1 MNFDVVCKQM
11 KWLICIKLASCVRMR
26 APILPPAP
34 YFVSSGNNIIDAVD
48 VQLDDQPSQ
57 FGELGTTD
65 KLLLEIRDLL
75 RTKIRRKAE
84 QRKKAED
91 EEDKKKDWK
100 FAADVIDRVLL
111 IIFTILFVT
120 GTLIFSVTAAVVYR
134 SYV

>member
-1 MNFDVVCKQM
+1 
-11 KWLICIKLASCVRMR
+11 
-26 APILPPAP
+26 
-34 YFVSSGNNIIDAVD
+34 
-48 VQLDDQPSQ
+48 
-57 FGELGTTD
+57 
-65 KLLLEIRDLL
+65 LLLEIRDLL

-91 EEDKKKDWK
+91 EVDKKKDWK

-134 SYV
+134 SYHHHHHLIRKAKHNVKYIEQ